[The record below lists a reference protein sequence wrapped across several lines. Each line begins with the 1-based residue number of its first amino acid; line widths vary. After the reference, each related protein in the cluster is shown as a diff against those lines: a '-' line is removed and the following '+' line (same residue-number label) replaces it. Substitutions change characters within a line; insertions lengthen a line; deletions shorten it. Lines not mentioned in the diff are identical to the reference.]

1 MFATVKENARLAAI
15 GLFGREYTIFD
26 LIDDYANRHNDDAI
40 VVDFDLHAKARPVVA
55 AKVEQ
60 LAA

>member
-1 MFATVKENARLAAI
+1 MFATVKENARLAAV
-15 GLFGREYTIFD
+15 GLFGHEYSIFD
-26 LIDDYANRHNDDAI
+26 LINDYGRRQLNDAI
-40 VVDFDLHAKARPVVA
+40 VVDFDLHAKAQPVIA